1 MVTMRRNRIILFM
14 LWILSLVGISFYGG
28 EVSYRIF
35 ELITLIPV
43 ISVIYI
49 LFMLICFKIY
59 QRPEGREVIAGRPAP
74 FYFTLQNESFFT
86 FSGVRVIFYSSFST
100 ISGLSD
106 TVEYELKPRSGIKKE
121 TRLLCRYR
129 GEYDVGIKSIVFQ
142 DFFRLFTVTYRNREP
157 FRVIVKP
164 DIIYLNTLAN
174 TDPVLN
180 AVLETK
186 SEQTEP
192 DLLMREY
199 VPGDDIR
206 FINWK
211 ASAGYG
217 KLMIRERSGTR
228 QNGIGMIM
236 DPLRESKN
244 PEVYLPLENRILETV
259 IALNV
264 YFSKNNIPVT
274 TWYGGAKSVV
284 EKDSGFESFYD
295 AMSSFSFSPELT
307 VSRVVEEALSEG
319 SVFSLKVLF
328 MVLHSWDSNAES
340 AVFKLGSAGIP
351 VIVYLVTDTTGS
363 LSIEHIPGNASL
375 IRIPVDKSLAEVI

>member
-1 MVTMRRNRIILFM
+1 MRRNRIILFM

-142 DFFRLFTVTYRNREP
+142 DFFRLFTVTYRNR
-157 FRVIVKP
+157 
-164 DIIYLNTLAN
+164 
-174 TDPVLN
+174 
-180 AVLETK
+180 
-186 SEQTEP
+186 
-192 DLLMREY
+192 
-199 VPGDDIR
+199 
-206 FINWK
+206 
-211 ASAGYG
+211 
-217 KLMIRERSGTR
+217 
-228 QNGIGMIM
+228 
-236 DPLRESKN
+236 
-244 PEVYLPLENRILETV
+244 
-259 IALNV
+259 
-264 YFSKNNIPVT
+264 
-274 TWYGGAKSVV
+274 
-284 EKDSGFESFYD
+284 
-295 AMSSFSFSPELT
+295 
-307 VSRVVEEALSEG
+307 
-319 SVFSLKVLF
+319 
-328 MVLHSWDSNAES
+328 
-340 AVFKLGSAGIP
+340 
-351 VIVYLVTDTTGS
+351 
-363 LSIEHIPGNASL
+363 
-375 IRIPVDKSLAEVI
+375 